1 MGEFLAMT
9 KREKLKSLKKDGMRD
24 WIRRFLVDGDD
35 VLIDH
40 FDSFD
45 EIFEYYKQK
54 LRGKTQSWRFL
65 IL

>member
-1 MGEFLAMT
+1 MT

-54 LRGKTQSWRFL
+54 LRGKTQS
-65 IL
+65 